1 MARTRLLASAAPIWL
16 ALVVL
21 AAVPLRAQRAPR
33 DAATLATEAW
43 KAVEER
49 RYADAYE
56 GFLAAG
62 KQAPNE
68 PTLWL
73 GAGFSAWMLG
83 RTDDAEDWLE
93 RALKLNPRLSQAS
106 ELLGELQY
114 RAGRTRDAIAT
125 YEAALKLAPGS
136 KVFAERLA
144 EWNKAGQ
151 LQDRFYESRGAHF
164 TVLFEGPADE
174 ITARRAIDILEA
186 AYWRIGGALR
196 TFPPRT
202 ITVVLYTE
210 QQFQD
215 ITRSPAWS
223 GGLFDGQIR
232 VPVRNALERPVELE
246 RVLAHEFVHAV
257 VAMLAGRTVPQWLN
271 EGLATVYQPG
281 GIDEAQAL
289 AARFTGRPSLSQLEG
304 SFRNIPDAVVPVAY
318 AHSALAVRRM
328 IDLRSPDSVVT
339 LLQDLAHGATFATAF
354 HQRIGLT
361 YEEFDRM
368 MSR

>member
-1 MARTRLLASAAPIWL
+1 MLRKRSARSLVALSLAIVTL
-16 ALVVL
+16 
-21 AAVPLRAQRAPR
+21 AVPLQAQRSAR
-33 DAATLATEAW
+33 DAAPLAADAW

-49 RYADAYE
+49 RYADAYDA
-56 GFLAAG
+56 FLAAG

-114 RAGRTRDAIAT
+114 RAGRTREAIAT

-136 KVFAERLA
+136 AVFANRLA
-144 EWNKAGQ
+144 EWNKSSQ

-164 TVLFEGPADE
+164 SVLFEGPADE
-174 ITARRAIDILEA
+174 DTARRSVELLEA

-196 TFPPRT
+196 TYPPRV
-202 ITVVLYTE
+202 ITVVLYTD

-215 ITRSPAWS
+215 ITKSPAWS
-223 GGLFDGQIR
+223 GGLYDGQIR
-232 VPVRNALERPVELE
+232 VPVRNALNRPVELE

-257 VAMLAGRTVPQWLN
+257 VAMLAGRAVPQWLN

-281 GIDEAQAL
+281 GMEEAQAE
-289 AARFTGRPSLSQLEG
+289 AARFSGRPPLSQLEG
-304 SFRNIPDAVVPVAY
+304 SFRGLPDAAVGLAY

-328 IDLRSPDSVVT
+328 IDLRSADAVVT
-339 LLQDLAHGATFATAF
+339 LLQDLARGVAFPTAF

-368 MSR
+368 MAR